1 MNHYLK
7 HFIAGAIISL
17 ITLVFFVLFVHVPV
31 YGWDAGVAAILTVAA
46 GAGKEVIWDK
56 WLKRGTPDYYD
67 FFYTIC
73 GGWAMIFLWKI
84 IELFFI

>member
-17 ITLVFFVLFVHVPV
+17 LTLAVFAFFVHVPV
-31 YGWDAGVAAILTVAA
+31 YGWDAGVAAILVVII
-46 GAGKEVIWDK
+46 GLGKEVIWDK
-56 WLKRGTPDYYD
+56 WLGKGTPDYYD
-67 FFYTIC
+67 FFSTVC
-73 GGWAMIFLWKI
+73 GGWGMIFLWKI